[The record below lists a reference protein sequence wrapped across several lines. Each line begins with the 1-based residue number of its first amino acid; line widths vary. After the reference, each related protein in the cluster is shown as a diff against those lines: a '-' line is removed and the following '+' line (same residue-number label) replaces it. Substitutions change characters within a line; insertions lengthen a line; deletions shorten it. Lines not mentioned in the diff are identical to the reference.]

1 MEVQE
6 LRPGLWRWSAD
17 HPDWTPEEDW
27 PREVASFSYEAPDAL
42 VLIDP
47 LVPDDERE
55 RFFEHLDADVERA
68 QKPVAVVLSIFWHHR
83 SARELAERYDARVW
97 IVDRQHERLAQRVPP
112 ELLEQHEAR
121 ATLPGGIES
130 FDAGRRNDVVLWLPE
145 ARALMAGDVLLGNED
160 GTAVTVCPWLG
171 DEDPDEVRASL
182 RPLVVPPGERIQL
195 GPGAPVVEDAR
206 AVLERA
212 LA

>member
-1 MEVQE
+1 MNVER

-27 PREVASFSYEAPDAL
+27 PREVASYYYEAPDSV

-47 LVPDDERE
+47 LVPDDDRE
-55 RFFEHLDADVERA
+55 RFFAHFDADVERA
-68 QKPVAVVLSIFWHHR
+68 EKPVAIVLSIFWHHR
-83 SARELAERYDARVW
+83 SARELAERYDARIW

-121 ATLPGGIES
+121 ATLPAGIES
-130 FDAGRRNDVVLWLPE
+130 FDVGRRNDVVLWLPE
-145 ARALMAGDVLLGNED
+145 VRALMAGDILLGTDD
-160 GTAVTVCPWLG
+160 GSVTVCPWLG
-171 DEDPDEVRASL
+171 EEDPDEVRASL
-182 RPLVVPPGERIQL
+182 RTLLELPVELILVGH
-195 GPGAPVVEDAR
+195 GAPVLEDAH
-206 AVLERA
+206 AALERA